1 MKDSFLK
8 LLIGGTGI
16 GTTEI
21 VEQAVSINPDTV
33 NSAVGLIGQLVI
45 LVATLISLFKPKKN

>member
-1 MKDSFLK
+1 MKDKFVN
-8 LLIGGTGI
+8 LLIGGTGV
-16 GTTEI
+16 GVTEV

-45 LVATLISLFKPKKN
+45 IIATIISLFKRKKT